1 MGITRVGIA
10 EYLRDRQT
18 QREMLLR
25 AEGNAC
31 KVRELFSIIW
41 SASLFILRVELSR
54 GSTLL
59 GMRCPSLR
67 ARNAV
72 QDLLDNYNRRL
83 WRAC

>member
-31 KVRELFSIIW
+31 KVGQQ
-41 SASLFILRVELSR
+41 RVLNLLHNMYLVGIFVHSPR
-54 GSTLL
+54 GAFT
-59 GMRCPSLR
+59 RFHT
-67 ARNAV
+67 ARNEISVPAGEECSAGPH
-72 QDLLDNYNRRL
+72 R
-83 WRAC
+83 

>member
-1 MGITRVGIA
+1 
-10 EYLRDRQT
+10 
-18 QREMLLR
+18 MLLR

-31 KVRELFSIIW
+31 KVGQQ
-41 SASLFILRVELSR
+41 RVLNLLHNMYLVGIFVHSPR
-54 GSTLL
+54 GAFT
-59 GMRCPSLR
+59 RFHT